1 MSYFIIAAVVFFLVC
16 VSMIVLYKLDVLD
29 DEFGYFVLTVIGLVC
44 SVAWIITVPL
54 AILMGVA
61 YLTAAGIV
69 KVIKRHKEKKV

>member
-16 VSMIVLYKLDVLD
+16 VSMVVLYKLDVLD

-44 SVAWIITVPL
+44 SAAWIITVPL
-54 AILMGVA
+54 AILMGAA